1 MEQDIMDLFRFYC
14 ARNVILEASKHL
26 EHNNEETQV
35 DSDKDDMD
43 TEVVIHDNAFD
54 TLSNCEH
61 FFQKFKGKS
70 GKEIF
75 ALFSQFQTD

>member
-1 MEQDIMDLFRFYC
+1 M
-14 ARNVILEASKHL
+14 
-26 EHNNEETQV
+26 

-70 GKEIF
+70 GKEVF
-75 ALFSQFQTD
+75 ELFSQFQTDGIDMNKIDLLIMQKSKLFFQLEKKKGL